1 MAVMLLSIS
10 SLSQANLVY
19 EYRVDCHS
27 GCGYSFD
34 VSGVFT
40 FYGDSPREYNSI
52 DTALDFTFI
61 DHTSG
66 AKWGQDDFRGDSGN
80 IAFSEDGITMDAF
93 MTVDDRGSR
102 DYFTFRNSNGDYLY
116 LSSGFCNVFSNSWND
131 DICAERA
138 LSFDDR
144 GRPVSWP
151 DLYMNMEVNSSDLE
165 GGDFISASGRWLLRQ
180 PVERDDAEFLVNEPT
195 ALAIFVLGLI
205 GISARR
211 LKRQS

>member
-52 DTALDFTFI
+52 ETVTFI
-61 DHTSG
+61 DYTSG
-66 AKWGQDDFRGDSGN
+66 AKWGQDDFIGDSGL

-93 MTVDDRGSR
+93 MMVDDRGSR
-102 DYFTFRNSNGDYLY
+102 DHYTFRNSNGDYLH
-116 LSSGFCNVFSNSWND
+116 LGSGYCNVFAYMLNGGSEES
-131 DICAERA
+131 A
-138 LSFDDR
+138 LS
-144 GRPVSWP
+144 
-151 DLYMNMEVNSSDLE
+151 
-165 GGDFISASGRWLLRQ
+165 
-180 PVERDDAEFLVNEPT
+180 
-195 ALAIFVLGLI
+195 
-205 GISARR
+205 
-211 LKRQS
+211 